1 MSSATPQT
9 PQVFGKCV
17 VCGKIASSRCSQCL
31 KFGTDWMYFCS
42 ADHQKITWGMHR
54 RVCGKNSKTFEWP
67 LLSDSEADDLIKMGR
82 DPIKK
87 ENGKSTAEL
96 FEEDI
101 GLNFELAVKFHRE
114 KGGPPIPV
122 SQPTIILKGTAQLR
136 LLRYNLRLST
146 ATSSNMLQSVLCDP
160 FGTMISFENEH
171 CPTIIKPPTSSFPS
185 WPTLQHKLLHCFA
198 TVYSGTRDIVRRD
211 MYRVLVRFVVED
223 AKHFLREEVAKTNPV
238 EARMLVT
245 GLETEFGRFYEDSDS
260 AWD

>member
-1 MSSATPQT
+1 
-9 PQVFGKCV
+9 
-17 VCGKIASSRCSQCL
+17 
-31 KFGTDWMYFCS
+31 
-42 ADHQKITWGMHR
+42 MHR

-101 GLNFELAVKFHRE
+101 GLNFEVRSFDTSRIMSAKQLASHIMLTEQLAVKFHRE

-122 SQPTIILKGTAQLR
+122 SQPTIILKGTAELR